1 MRKMPDKSD
10 YVEFEGN
17 SLSQDLKGS
26 NFVEDYN
33 TWRENCQSI
42 SGGRMGVKSIPTLYD
57 FLKSHMDGNIRA
69 KSRND
74 GLDGTGAIQFMTLI
88 EDIID
93 DPDKIFTNEEA
104 KLIESLS
111 STLAAMEGEGEKAG
125 ETGPARDPAFILFT
139 ETELDSAGNKK
150 FDRKVQGHYATEWYA
165 KRNEGTSAVDGTWL
179 TGNNPPHQALF
190 SETSTEFAKP
200 KGLVHIMKEAAGAI
214 GGSDLDVLIDTIP
227 SGTDAADID
236 EISGIERFF
245 DKVATTQTYWSAGGK
260 LLVNKVRKELQ
271 STSFKIGNADRE
283 IVSELANL
291 KINTPKGAAG
301 QLNSFTLS
309 STATPIIS
317 LVDRALKRKDKIT
330 APNGYRAWQ
339 NSTKRGFD
347 YRKTARERF
356 GEDTGKYSP
365 DAKTIGK
372 MWQAHLWG

>member
-10 YVEFEGN
+10 YVKFEGN

-33 TWRENCQSI
+33 TWRDNCQSI

-57 FLKSHMDGNIRA
+57 FLKSHLDGNIRS
-69 KSRND
+69 KSRNE

-104 KLIESLS
+104 KLIAGLS
-111 STLAAMEGEGEKAG
+111 STLAAMKGTGEKAG
-125 ETGPARDPAFILFT
+125 LKTPAHDPAFILFT
-139 ETELDSAGNKK
+139 ETEKDSAGNKK
-150 FDRKVQGHYATEWYA
+150 FDRKVQGHYATKWYA
-165 KRNEGTSAVDGTWL
+165 KRNAGTSAVDGTWL
-179 TGNNPPHQALF
+179 TGSNPPHQALF

-214 GGSDLDVLIDTIP
+214 KDSELEVLIETIP
-227 SGTDAADID
+227 SGYDAADID
-236 EISGIERFF
+236 EISVIERFF
-245 DKVATTQTYWSAGGK
+245 DKVATTQTYWNAGGK
-260 LLVNKVRKELQ
+260 LLVNKVRKEFQ
-271 STSFKIGNADRE
+271 GTSFKIGNADRE

-291 KINTPKGAAG
+291 KINSPQGAAG
-301 QLNSFTLS
+301 NLTSFTLGA
-309 STATPIIS
+309 TATPIIS

-372 MWQAHLWG
+372 MWQAQLWG